1 MQFQV
6 IGHATNVAASMRNWV
21 TFMSRGPDG
30 GELATILGIMSLL
43 KKVSGIPPKSR
54 GTMAYAVD
62 LGSNVITD
70 ALIAK
75 ALGMFVR
82 AAVNASQDLDPAKS
96 AKVVRVCLE
105 LSEVSGVMSRL
116 HFHTVGELGTK
127 AKAGCT
133 IDGRQFNIYETKA
146 PQQSAHAY
154 FFADGL
160 DSSVRPDQ
168 GDGGRVA
175 LQEGGNECR
184 AHLSGGLAHDQ
195 VHGH

>member
-6 IGHATNVAASMRNWV
+6 IGHAANVAISMRNWV
-21 TFMSRGPDG
+21 KFMSRDPFG

-96 AKVVRVCLE
+96 AKVARVCLE
-105 LSEVSGVMSRL
+105 LSEVSGAMSRL

-127 AKAGCT
+127 AKSGCT

-146 PQQSAHAY
+146 PQQSAHLY

-160 DSSVRPDQ
+160 DTSDLTKET
-168 GDGGRVA
+168 VA
-175 LQEGGNECR
+175 KWLCKKAGT
-184 AHLSGGLAHDQ
+184 
-195 VHGH
+195 